1 MLVRDAPAPDGG
13 TALEVLMVRR
23 NLRSD
28 FVGGAYVF
36 PGGGVDLADGGT
48 EAEALCVGRSDAQA
62 SALLGVES
70 GGLAYWVAVVR
81 ETFEEA
87 GLLLARRDGG
97 PDLLAGD
104 HEEDARFA
112 AARVE
117 VNAGTRRFLD
127 AVPRRAPAPQR
138 R

>member
-1 MLVRDAPAPDGG
+1 MVVRDAPAPDGG

-36 PGGGVDLADGGT
+36 PGGGVDLADGGA

-70 GGLAYWVAVVR
+70 GGLA
-81 ETFEEA
+81 
-87 GLLLARRDGG
+87 
-97 PDLLAGD
+97 
-104 HEEDARFA
+104 
-112 AARVE
+112 
-117 VNAGTRRFLD
+117 
-127 AVPRRAPAPQR
+127 
-138 R
+138 